1 MRRGEPMVG
10 KADQFSYFRKNLA
23 FMIGNFPNS
32 KFIQCTALF
41 EIKMTKKNI
50 GRNPIEKNRI
60 EKN

>member
-41 EIKMTKKNI
+41 EIKMTKKNKTQK
-50 GRNPIEKNRI
+50 IESKIAR
-60 EKN
+60 